1 MTSEPILRLE
11 SVSKSFGS
19 VSALERVDFAAYPG
33 EIHAIV
39 GDNGAGKST
48 VVKIVTG
55 IHGKDAGQL
64 YINGQT
70 VDVQLTA
77 SLSSRLGVAVVYQD
91 LALVE
96 CLDIATNMALGTEP
110 RKFGFVLDRR
120 AMVSQAATVLRDLN
134 VRVGDVKTPVG
145 LLSGGQRQIVAVARA
160 MRLNK
165 PIILL
170 DEPTAALGVRE
181 SMQVRDMMMKLK
193 TSDKAV
199 VIVSHDLELVMQ
211 LADRIT
217 VLRLGNS
224 VATRKIEETSKDELV
239 ALITGL
245 ARGEAPI

>member
-1 MTSEPILRLE
+1 
-11 SVSKSFGS
+11 
-19 VSALERVDFAAYPG
+19 
-33 EIHAIV
+33 
-39 GDNGAGKST
+39 
-48 VVKIVTG
+48 
-55 IHGKDAGQL
+55 
-64 YINGQT
+64 
-70 VDVQLTA
+70 
-77 SLSSRLGVAVVYQD
+77 
-91 LALVE
+91 
-96 CLDIATNMALGTEP
+96 MALGTAP

-160 MRLNK
+160 MRLDK

-181 SMQVRDMMMKLK
+181 SLQVREMMMRLK

-199 VIVSHDLELVMQ
+199 VVVSHDLELVMQ

-245 ARGEAPI
+245 ARG